1 MPERRAPSGSTAA
14 ANGAVLT
21 INGGS
26 SSIKFA
32 LFESLH
38 PPTRRWQ
45 GSIERVGL
53 EGTVLNAS
61 DGEGATERLAIEAA
75 DHQQA
80 ADHLADWLDERRTLD
95 HLHAV
100 GHRIVHGGD
109 KLAAPCWIDDGV
121 LAELKRICP
130 FDPEHLPG
138 EIALVEAFSQ
148 RLPDVR
154 QAACFDTAFHREM
167 PRVARLLPLPR
178 RYEAQG
184 VQRYGFHGLSYA
196 YLMEELRR
204 VEPRLAAE
212 GRLVLAHLGN
222 GASLAAVHQG
232 HAKETTMSFTPTA
245 GLVMSTR
252 SGDLDPGLVR
262 YFLVNE
268 KMSADEFHDLVNHQA
283 GLKGVSETSSDMRDL
298 LERRASDRRAAEA
311 VELFCYQAK
320 KFIGALAAA
329 IGGLDLLVFAGGIG
343 EHAAPVRAEICA
355 GLEFL
360 GVQIDDERNAAT
372 LPVISADGSRAQVRV
387 IHTDEEI
394 VIAKSVSALAS

>member
-1 MPERRAPSGSTAA
+1 MSPSHAPTDQRAASDSA
-14 ANGAVLT
+14 AVLT

-32 LFESLH
+32 LFESLE
-38 PPTRRWQ
+38 PPRRRWH
-45 GSIERVGL
+45 GNIERIGS
-53 EGTVLNAS
+53 EGTALHATGE
-61 DGEGATERLAIEAA
+61 DGAEERQPIDAA

-80 ADHLADWLDERRTLD
+80 ADQLAGWLERHGALD
-95 HLHAV
+95 RLEAI
-100 GHRIVHGGD
+100 GHRVVHGGD
-109 KLAAPCWIDDGV
+109 KLVAPCWIDDGV

-138 EIALVEAFSQ
+138 EIALIEAFGR

-154 QAACFDTAFHREM
+154 QAACFDTSFHRDM

-178 RYEAQG
+178 HYEAQG
-184 VQRYGFHGLSYA
+184 IQRYGFHGLSYA
-196 YLMEELRR
+196 YLMQELGHL
-204 VEPRLAAE
+204 EPRLAQE

-222 GASLAAVHQG
+222 GASLAAVLDGQ
-232 HAKETTMSFTPTA
+232 ATETTMSFTPTA

-252 SGDLDPGLVR
+252 SGNLDPGLVR

-268 KMSADEFHDLVNHQA
+268 KMSADEFHDMVNHRA
-283 GLKGVSETSSDMRDL
+283 GLLGVSETSSDMRDL
-298 LERRASDRRAAEA
+298 LARRASDRRAAEA

-343 EHAAPVRAEICA
+343 ENAPPIRAEICA

-360 GVQIDDERNAAT
+360 GVQIDAERNAAT
-372 LPVISADGSRAQVRV
+372 APVISADGSRARVRV

-394 VIAKSVSALAS
+394 VIAKSVRSLA

>member
-1 MPERRAPSGSTAA
+1 MPDRQPPDDRPPGNT
-14 ANGAVLT
+14 AVLT

-32 LFESLH
+32 LFESLE
-38 PPTRRWQ
+38 PPQRRWQ
-45 GSIERVGL
+45 GSIERIGL
-53 EGTVLNAS
+53 EGTVFNAKGSDGAS
-61 DGEGATERLAIEAA
+61 DQQTIEAA

-80 ADHLADWLDERRTLD
+80 ADHLANWLAERRALD
-95 HLHAV
+95 RLGAI
-100 GHRIVHGGD
+100 GHRVVHGGE
-109 KLAAPCWIDDGV
+109 KLVAPCWIDDGV

-138 EIALVEAFSQ
+138 EIALVEAFAR

-184 VQRYGFHGLSYA
+184 LQRYGFHGLSYA

-204 VEPRLAAE
+204 VEPRVAAE

-222 GASLAAVHQG
+222 GASMAAVRAG

-268 KMSADEFHDLVNHQA
+268 KMSAEEFHDLVNHQS

-343 EHAAPVRAEICA
+343 EHAPPIRAEICA

-360 GVQIDDERNAAT
+360 GVEIDRERNAAAA
-372 LPVISADGSRAQVRV
+372 PIISADGSRAQVRV

-394 VIAKSVSALAS
+394 VIAKSVSALRT